1 MECREVRPLIEAFV
15 SEQLLVETTQAIVTH
30 LERCPGCRAEV
41 DGLRRMR
48 TALRSGVETSADLSP
63 RPEFLSILA
72 ARLQTEALRRRPAW
86 RQRRA
91 WMAIAASLIVVLGS
105 AVALREWSASTLEAL
120 LHAAVGDHRFC
131 ALTFKLAEP
140 PIPLA
145 EAAQRFGGVHALL
158 AAVEPDTTTLSGGPL
173 RVLERHSCVFES
185 RRFVHIVL
193 HYKDEPISV
202 LVPTDRDQLSSDLW
216 GVGPP
221 TDGTTAVTVNEGFHV
236 ASFRSARHVVFVV
249 SSLNDHDLQE
259 VATAVVGPVSRALA
273 GA

>member
-15 SEQLLVETTQAIVTH
+15 SEQLLVETTQAIVAH

-41 DGLRRMR
+41 DGLRRTR
-48 TALRSGVETSADLSP
+48 TALRSAVETSADLSP
-63 RPEFLSILA
+63 RPEFLSMLA
-72 ARLQTEALRRRPAW
+72 GRLQTEAARRRPA
-86 RQRRA
+86 RLRRRA
-91 WMAIAASLIVVLGS
+91 WMAIAASLIVVVGS

-173 RVLERHSCVFES
+173 RVLERHSCVFEG

-249 SSLNDHDLQE
+249 SSLNDHDLHE